1 MILYVSSGHFIKI
14 LKLFCYRVWKT
25 GSLKL
30 YNFINSDN
38 PKLKSM
44 KPILTTILLALL
56 FISNVYCQ
64 TVYLLFDK
72 SSIEANYAAKKLKA
86 ELTDKK
92 YTVSDEP
99 KDYQY
104 LVNIGIE
111 SSQSGAES
119 FVIKREANMISV
131 LGGDARGMIYG
142 TLSLA
147 ESLRNGT
154 ALEEIE
160 FKSEKPHYP
169 LRAIKHNTSWYSYRP
184 SSALDLHTETLKDV
198 KYWEAF
204 LDMMVENRF
213 NSLSI
218 WNLHPFVFMIQAK
231 NFPEA
236 SPFSP
241 KEMEVWKDLHKS
253 IFRMAK
259 ERAIETYIIPFNIF
273 VSHEFAN
280 AHNIALENVYP
291 HYYVTGDTSELVK
304 RYTRESV
311 TQVLQEYPELTGIGL
326 TLGEGMGGM
335 TPQQREDW
343 MFDTYIEGMRL
354 AERPSK
360 LVHRIPFSSTTES
373 LGATSVDLERLT
385 RKAIE
390 RESKLDFIDGPIW
403 ADLKYNWSHAHST
416 PKLVKVHGGK
426 MYDTFYNPLPEGYK
440 ITYTAR
446 NEDFFALRWGVP
458 QFVRDHIALN
468 SQPYV
473 GGYFVGSE
481 SYIPAKDYFTA
492 IKGPVDWD
500 FAFQRQWLFYKIWG
514 RLLYNPE
521 TPDEVF
527 AATYKNK
534 YGAAGDKLL
543 EAMSLAS
550 STQLKIGSL
559 YDSRWDF
566 TLYGEGLMA
575 LVGDST
581 KYISA
586 DILINQPTLDPD
598 YVSVK
603 DYVSGIKSKKKFG
616 AEKITPPVLIGMLES
631 DCRKALDLIKDISPK
646 ENNSLMYELA
656 DIKIWSNLGLH
667 LAEKL
672 KGAISLQSYREGFG
686 DKHKTEAIDSFSKA
700 LEYWDEIIAISRP
713 IYKDMP
719 LTHYNGSSHD
729 RNEDNLFHW
738 ALIRNEVA
746 YDIEIAKMA
755 DVRIR

>member
-1 MILYVSSGHFIKI
+1 MKSS
-14 LKLFCYRVWKT
+14 LLV
-25 GSLKL
+25 
-30 YNFINSDN
+30 
-38 PKLKSM
+38 
-44 KPILTTILLALL
+44 ILLAFL
-56 FISNVYCQ
+56 FISQ
-64 TVYLLFDK
+64 TYSQSVYLLYDK
-72 SSIEANYAAKKLKA
+72 SSIEAKYAVEKLKL
-86 ELTDKK
+86 ELVSKK
-92 YTVSDEP
+92 YTIISQP
-99 KDYQY
+99 KDYLY
-104 LVNIGIE
+104 LISLGIE
-111 SSQSGAES
+111 SSHIEPES
-119 FVIKREANMISV
+119 YVIKNESNKISV
-131 LGGDARGMIYG
+131 LGGDARGLIYG
-142 TLSLA
+142 TLSLT
-147 ESLRNGT
+147 ESLKNGVT
-154 ALEEIE
+154 LPEIVY
-160 FKSEKPHYP
+160 KSEKPHFP

-241 KEMEVWKDLHKS
+241 KEMEEWKNLHKS
-253 IFRMAK
+253 IFKMAK

-280 AHNIALENVYP
+280 AHNIAQKNVYP
-291 HYYVTGDTSELVK
+291 HYYVPGDTSEIVK
-304 RYTRESV
+304 RYTRESI
-311 TQVLQEYPELTGIGL
+311 TQVLQEYPELTGFGL
-326 TLGEGMGGM
+326 TLGEGMAGM

-343 MFDTYIEGMRL
+343 MFETYIEGMRL
-354 AERPSK
+354 AGRPTK

-373 LGATSVDLERLT
+373 LGATSVELEQLT

-390 RESKLDFIDGPIW
+390 REAKLDFIDGPIW

-416 PKLVKVHGGK
+416 PKLVKVHGGE
-426 MYDTFYNPLPEGYK
+426 MFDTFYNPFPDGYK
-440 ITYTAR
+440 VTYTAR
-446 NEDFFALRWGVP
+446 NEDFFALRWGGP
-458 QFVRDHIALN
+458 QFIRDHIAQN
-468 SQPYV
+468 SQSYV

-492 IKGPVDWD
+492 VKGPVDWN
-500 FAFQRQWLFYKIWG
+500 FAFQRQWLFYKLWG

-534 YGAAGDKLL
+534 YGIDGAKLL

-550 STQLKIGSL
+550 STQMKIGSL

-575 LVGDST
+575 LIGDTT

-586 DILINQPTLDPD
+586 NRLINQPTLDPD

-603 DYVSGIKSKKKFG
+603 DYVSAVKAGKDYAPG
-616 AEKITPPVLIGMLES
+616 KITPLVLISLLEK
-631 DCRKALDLIKDISPK
+631 DCKKALALIKGIESHQ
-646 ENNSLMYELA
+646 NNSLMYELA
-656 DIKIWSNLGLH
+656 DIKIWANLGLH

-672 KGAISLQSYREGFG
+672 KGSISLQSYREGLG
-686 DKHKTEAIDSFSKA
+686 NNHKAEAVSSFTNA
-700 LEYWDEIIAISRP
+700 LQYWDEIIAISRP

-719 LTHYNGSSHD
+719 LAHYNGSSHN
-729 RNEDNLFHW
+729 RNDDNLFHW
-738 ALIRNEVA
+738 ALIRDEVA
-746 YDIEIAKMA
+746 YDIEIARGST
-755 DVRIR
+755 VSSQ

>member
-1 MILYVSSGHFIKI
+1 
-14 LKLFCYRVWKT
+14 
-25 GSLKL
+25 
-30 YNFINSDN
+30 
-38 PKLKSM
+38 M
-44 KPILTTILLALL
+44 KPFLISIFLTFL
-56 FISNVYCQ
+56 FVSETYSQ
-64 TVYLLFDK
+64 SVYLLFDK
-72 SSIEANYAAKKLKA
+72 SSTEANFAVGKLKP
-86 ELTDKK
+86 ELASKK
-92 YTVSDEP
+92 YSVISQP
-99 KDYQY
+99 KDYHY
-104 LVNIGIE
+104 LISLGIE
-111 SSQSGAES
+111 SSKIGPES
-119 FVIKREANMISV
+119 YVIKNEGNKISV
-131 LGGDARGMIYG
+131 LGGDARGLIYG

-147 ESLRNGT
+147 ESLRNGAT
-154 ALEEIE
+154 LPEIVY
-160 FKSEKPHYP
+160 KSEKPHFP

-241 KEMEVWKDLHKS
+241 KEMEEWKNLHKS
-253 IFRMAK
+253 IFKMAK

-280 AHNIALENVYP
+280 AHNLAQKNVYP
-291 HYYVTGDTSELVK
+291 HYYVPGDTSEIVK
-304 RYTRESV
+304 RYTRESI
-311 TQVLQEYPELTGIGL
+311 TQVLQEYPELTGFGL
-326 TLGEGMGGM
+326 TLGEGMAGM

-343 MFDTYIEGMRL
+343 MFETYIEGMRL
-354 AERPSK
+354 AGRPTK

-373 LGATSVDLERLT
+373 LGATSVELEKLT

-390 RESKLDFIDGPIW
+390 KEAKLDFIDGPIW

-416 PKLVKVHGGK
+416 PKLVKVHGGE
-426 MYDTFYNPLPEGYK
+426 MFDTFYNPLPEGYK
-440 ITYTAR
+440 VTYTAR

-458 QFVRDHIALN
+458 QFIRDHISQN
-468 SQPYV
+468 SQSYV

-492 IKGPVDWD
+492 VKGSVDWK
-500 FAFQRQWLFYKIWG
+500 FAFQRQWLFYKLWG

-534 YGAAGDKLL
+534 YGTDGAILL

-550 STQLKIGSL
+550 STQMKIGSL

-575 LVGDST
+575 LIGDTT

-586 DILINQPTLDPD
+586 DRLINQPTLDPD

-603 DYVSGIKSKKKFG
+603 DYVLTLKGGKDYAPG
-616 AEKITPPVLIGMLES
+616 KITPPVLISLLER
-631 DCRKALDLIKDISPK
+631 DCNKALDLIKGIESHQ
-646 ENNSLMYELA
+646 NNSLMYELA
-656 DIKIWSNLGLH
+656 DIKIWANLGLH

-672 KGAISLQSYREGFG
+672 KGSISLQSYREGLG
-686 DKHKTEAIDSFSKA
+686 DNHKLEAVSSFTNA
-700 LEYWDEIIAISRP
+700 LQYWDEIIAISRP

-729 RNEDNLFHW
+729 RNDDNLFHW
-738 ALIRNEVA
+738 ALIRDEVA
-746 YDIEIAKMA
+746 HDLEIARSA
-755 DVRIR
+755 TISNP

>member
-1 MILYVSSGHFIKI
+1 M
-14 LKLFCYRVWKT
+14 R
-25 GSLKL
+25 
-30 YNFINSDN
+30 
-38 PKLKSM
+38 
-44 KPILTTILLALL
+44 LLLISFFLAFQ
-56 FISNVYCQ
+56 FISETYSQ
-64 TVYLLFDK
+64 SVYLLFDK
-72 SSIEANYAAKKLKA
+72 SSIEANYAVEKLKP
-86 ELTDKK
+86 ELREYKVTPH
-92 YTVSDEP
+92 P
-99 KDYQY
+99 KGYDY
-104 LVNIGIE
+104 LINLGIA
-111 SSQSGAES
+111 SSQIVPES
-119 FVIKREANMISV
+119 FVIKTEGNKISV
-131 LGGDARGMIYG
+131 LGGDARGLIYG

-147 ESLRNGT
+147 ESLRNG
-154 ALEEIE
+154 ASLGDIG
-160 FKSEKPHYP
+160 FKSEKPHFP

-184 SSALDLHTETLKDV
+184 SSALDQHTETLKDV

-218 WNLHPFVFMIQAK
+218 WNLHPFVFMIKPK

-236 SPFSP
+236 SPFND
-241 KEMEVWKDLHKS
+241 KEMEEWKNLHKS
-253 IFRMAK
+253 IFKMAK

-311 TQVLQEYPELTGIGL
+311 TQLLQEYPELTGFGL
-326 TLGEGMGGM
+326 TLGEGMAGM

-343 MFDTYIEGMRL
+343 MFETYIEGMRL
-354 AERPSK
+354 AGRPSK

-373 LGATSVDLERLT
+373 LGATSVELEQLT

-390 RESKLDFIDGPIW
+390 REAKLDFIDGPIW

-416 PKLVKVHGGK
+416 PKLVKVHGGE
-426 MYDTFYNPLPEGYK
+426 MFDTFYNPLPEGYK

-458 QFVRDHIALN
+458 QFIRDHIAEN

-492 IKGPVDWD
+492 LKGPVDWD
-500 FAFQRQWLFYKIWG
+500 FAFQRQWLFYKLWG
-514 RLLYNPE
+514 RLLYNPD
-521 TPDEVF
+521 TPEEVF
-527 AATYKNK
+527 AATYVNK
-534 YGAAGDKLL
+534 YGADGSKLL

-550 STQLKIGSL
+550 STQLRIGSL

-575 LVGDST
+575 LVGDTT

-603 DYVSGIKSKKKFG
+603 DYISAVKTGKKFES
-616 AEKITPPVLIGMLES
+616 AKITPPILIEFLEK
-631 DCRKALDLIKDISPK
+631 DCQKALDLIQDIDSHQ
-646 ENNSLMYELA
+646 NISLMYELA
-656 DIKIWSNLGLH
+656 DIKIWANLGLH

-672 KGAISLQSYREGFG
+672 KGSISLQSYREGLG
-686 DKHKTEAIDSFSKA
+686 DNHKTEAVTSFTNA
-700 LEYWDEIIAISRP
+700 LEYWDEMIAISRP

-729 RNEDNLFHW
+729 RNDDNLFHW
-738 ALIRNEVA
+738 ALIRGEVA
-746 YDIEIAKMA
+746 HDIEIAKSA
-755 DVRIR
+755 TVSNP